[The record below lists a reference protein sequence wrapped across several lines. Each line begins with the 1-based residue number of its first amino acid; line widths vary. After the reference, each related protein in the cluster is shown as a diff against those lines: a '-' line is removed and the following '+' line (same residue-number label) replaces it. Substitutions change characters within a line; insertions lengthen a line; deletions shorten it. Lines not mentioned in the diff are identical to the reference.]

1 MTSAPDDI
9 ILLVDDFVD
18 GLDLYTEWLTFKG
31 YRVVTAAD
39 GASAIARARENRP
52 ALILMDIR
60 MPIMTGREAAK
71 VLRSD
76 PTLATVPLVAL
87 TAHALQEEREELLAT
102 GFDAVLSKPVL
113 PDELIAAIDD
123 IFRRSRSA

>member
-1 MTSAPDDI
+1 MIWPPDDI

-60 MPIMTGREAAK
+60 MPVMTGREAAK

-113 PDELIAAIDD
+113 PDALVAAIDD
-123 IFRRSRSA
+123 ILRRSRSA

>member
-1 MTSAPDDI
+1 MTSPPDDI
-9 ILLVDDFVD
+9 ILLVDDFAD
-18 GLDLYTEWLTFKG
+18 GLDMYTEWLTYKG

-39 GASAIARARENRP
+39 GAEAIARARENRP

-60 MPIMTGREAAK
+60 MPVMTGREAAK